1 MKPRPGEVF
10 RAGQALGSFLCIGFL
25 RKKELQSKW
34 VWLRESALEKELGIN
49 QDKGKLSVG

>member
-1 MKPRPGEVF
+1 MF